1 MDNLSDQRNY
11 EVISS
16 LEPHKSLTDADAD
29 EFDSF
34 LLGCDCDEASPC
46 SATDTC
52 ACCLR
57 LPLAYETD
65 GKIKLEYVEGS
76 SQPPIVECGSLCTC
90 RGGCLNRVV
99 GRASAGSPPG
109 VRNSAFE
116 TFQTHDK
123 GIGLRTLVNVPART
137 FVCEYAGE
145 VISLEEARKR
155 SDTFTGDTYLFVIQ
169 ERSGTASSPIR
180 TCIDARRKG
189 SLGSVHQPLV

>member
-1 MDNLSDQRNY
+1 MLTLTNSTVSSWAATVMKPRHAQRLTLALA
-11 EVISS
+11 VCVFPWRMKLTGKSS
-16 LEPHKSLTDADAD
+16 W
-29 EFDSF
+29 
-34 LLGCDCDEASPC
+34 
-46 SATDTC
+46 
-52 ACCLR
+52 R
-57 LPLAYETD
+57 
-65 GKIKLEYVEGS
+65 
-76 SQPPIVECGSLCTC
+76 
-90 RGGCLNRVV
+90 
-99 GRASAGSPPG
+99 SPPG